1 MNEIVYLIF
10 RQVRAPAL
18 VLLTAYSVAIF
29 GMIMMPGLD
38 ADGNP
43 ARMTIFQA
51 FYWVSYTAT
60 TIGYGE
66 VPVDFSETQRI
77 WVAFSIYYTV
87 PSWFYAIGKLIAL
100 MQDATFQHAL
110 AEMRFAQKV
119 SRLDS
124 RFVIICGF
132 GEAGQRL
139 VRRLLDANFHCVVI
153 EKERL
158 RIGRM
163 ALDASLHN
171 VLAISGDA
179 ANVELLTRAG
189 IRSPY
194 CRAVVA
200 ITNREDVNIKVALA
214 AKLLSSNHQ
223 HFRVI
228 CRTYTRRGSN
238 NAESLNVD
246 TIINTNR
253 IFAERLT
260 IGLRRPSI
268 AALLNRVYTEPGEV
282 HEPPLQPPGGRW
294 IICGYDSLGKTLKR
308 FLEYEGVDSLIID
321 PDAPDEPGFI
331 RGVASEAVTLREADI
346 GRAQAIVAAE
356 NSDSDNLSIAM
367 TAKAMHPSLFVVG
380 KQNRSSDEKL
390 FDLAGFDRVMA
401 EADLIA
407 TQIFPQIARP
417 LLSRFITLLR
427 HQDEAWGKA
436 LLQRINTLAG
446 EHNPHHY
453 ILRIDEEHAP
463 ALVQELASGNLL
475 RLQHMWMVPGEA
487 DTVNDAL
494 PLFMLRG
501 KQEILLPN
509 LATTL
514 QKGDAILIVYHKGIV
529 ERRLRYACFDEGEL
543 YYAVHG
549 KERPRSWLFNYLRNK
564 FDS

>member
-10 RQVRAPAL
+10 RQVRTPAL
-18 VLLTAYSVAIF
+18 VLLAAYSVAIF
-29 GMIMMPGLD
+29 GMIMMPGVD
-38 ADGNP
+38 GEGNP
-43 ARMTIFQA
+43 AKMTIFQA

-66 VPVDFSETQRI
+66 VPFAFSEAQRM

-119 SRLDS
+119 SRLNS

-132 GEAGQRL
+132 GEAGKRL
-139 VRRLLDANFHCVVI
+139 VKRLIDANFHCVVI
-153 EKERL
+153 DKDPGS
-158 RIGRM
+158 ISRM
-163 ALDASLHN
+163 ALDASLHS
-171 VLAISGDA
+171 VFAITGDA
-179 ANVELLTRAG
+179 SDVELLTRAG
-189 IRSPY
+189 IRSPH

-200 ITNREDVNIKVALA
+200 ITDREEVNIKVALA
-214 AKLLSSNHQ
+214 AKLLSSSHQ
-223 HFRVI
+223 HFRII

-238 NAESLNVD
+238 NAQSLDVD

-268 AALLNRVYTEPGEV
+268 AALLNRLYTEPGEAY
-282 HEPPLQPPGGRW
+282 ELPLQPPGGRW

-321 PDAPDEPGFI
+321 PNAPEEPGFL
-331 RGVASEAVTLREADI
+331 RGVGSEAVTLRAADI

-380 KQNRSSDEKL
+380 KQNRSTNEKL

-401 EADLIA
+401 EAELIA
-407 TQIFPQIARP
+407 TQIFPRIARP

-427 HQDEAWGKA
+427 HQDEAFGKA
-436 LLQRINTLAG
+436 LLQRIQALAG
-446 EHNPHHY
+446 EHNPYHY
-453 ILRIDEEHAP
+453 ILRINDKHAP
-463 ALVQELASGNLL
+463 AVVQELASGNLL
-475 RLQHMWMVPGEA
+475 RLQHMWMLPGEP
-487 DTVNDAL
+487 DTANDAL
-494 PLFMLRG
+494 PLYMQRG

-514 QKGDAILIVYHKGIV
+514 QKGDSILIVYHKPIV
-529 ERRLRYACFDEGEL
+529 ERRLRYACYDEGEL
-543 YYAVHG
+543 YFAAHG
-549 KERPRSWLFNYLRNK
+549 KERPRSLLFNYLRNK
-564 FDS
+564 FDT